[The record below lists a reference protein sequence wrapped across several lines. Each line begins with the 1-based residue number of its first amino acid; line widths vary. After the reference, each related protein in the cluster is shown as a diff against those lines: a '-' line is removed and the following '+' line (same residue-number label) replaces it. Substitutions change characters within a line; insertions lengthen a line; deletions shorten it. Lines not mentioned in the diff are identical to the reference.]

1 MAVRARIPRQSY
13 LSRVFLHPLG
23 RIFLGLAAVAIT
35 IGVSA
40 FLFYYLKYAR
50 MIEEK
55 LNGGPFTNTSM
66 VFASPRLV
74 TVGDE
79 IKVDEILAG
88 LRRSGYSESRAT
100 RMGSYTK
107 REDSLEIYP
116 GPDSFFRQE
125 AAVLK
130 FQEGKVAQIIS
141 LRDNTERT
149 QYTLEPELIT
159 NLFDR
164 KREKRRLVRF
174 ADIPDILVKAVISAE
189 DKRFFQHA
197 GFDPLRIIRAAYI
210 DIKSGY
216 RAQGA
221 STLSMQVARMFWL
234 TQEKTLQRKAAEV
247 LITMELER
255 KLSKEQIFEF
265 YANEVDLGRRGT
277 FAIRGLAEAS
287 FAYFGK
293 DMTQLTIAEA
303 ATLGGLIQ
311 LPSFRNPYRWPDR
324 ATNRRNVILLMMK
337 ENGYLTEDQYK
348 AAVNEPLVVY
358 KGGVESTDAP
368 FFVDLVND
376 ELQDRFQDHDFQNRT
391 YRVYTTLDMN
401 LQREAAEAV
410 RVGLKEVDER
420 LHKRHKLYGT
430 KVPEAQVAL
439 VALDAHSGEVRAL
452 VGGRNYG
459 VSQLDHA
466 TARRQPGSSFKPF
479 VYAAALNTALTDSG
493 AAITAVTHVNDEP
506 TTFWFDGKPYE
517 PRNHYREFYGPVTL
531 RQALAKSMNIPAVK
545 VAEMA
550 GFANIVDLAERA
562 GLSRI
567 EPTPSL
573 ALGSY
578 EVTPLDIAG
587 AYTVF
592 SNHGMW
598 VKPVFV
604 KSIRNDGGEVV
615 FDAKPTQRAALDPR
629 VAYLVTNMME
639 EVLRS
644 GTGAGVRSRGF
655 LLPAAGKTGTSHDGW
670 FAGYTTK
677 LICVVWVGFDDNR
690 VLELDGSQSAL
701 PIWAEFMKRAHTYRE
716 YATARG
722 FDAPDG
728 IVTVEVDPLSG
739 QLATA
744 SCPSTR
750 GEVFIAGSQ
759 PQESC
764 RLHRGAVGVTHVAG
778 WDSPDAESA
787 PAPALRTSQA
797 QRRVAQNAQPA
808 PSTTP
813 KPPAAESKPKG
824 FFGKIRDMFK

>member
-1 MAVRARIPRQSY
+1 M
-13 LSRVFLHPLG
+13 FLHPLG
-23 RIFLGLAAVAIT
+23 RIFLAISAIAVTVGLSV
-35 IGVSA
+35 
-40 FLFYYLKYAR
+40 FLYYYLKYAR

-55 LNGGPFTNTSM
+55 LAGGPFTNTSM
-66 VFASPRLV
+66 VFAAPRNI

-79 IKVDEILAG
+79 TTPGEILTS

-100 RMGSYTK
+100 RMGSYTL
-107 REDSLEIYP
+107 RGDSLEIYP

-125 AAVLK
+125 QVVLK
-130 FQEGKVAQIIS
+130 FKDDQLAQIIS

-174 ADIPDILVKAVISAE
+174 QDIPPILVKAVISAE

-197 GFDPLRIIRAAYI
+197 GFDPLRILRAAYI
-210 DIKSGY
+210 DLREGY

-234 TQEKTLQRKAAEV
+234 TQEKTWHRKAAEV

-255 KLSKEQIFEF
+255 KLTKEQIFEF

-277 FAIRGLAEAS
+277 FAIRGFAEAS

-293 DMTQLTIAEA
+293 DMSQLTIAEA

-311 LPSFRNPYRWPDR
+311 LPSYRNPFRWPDR
-324 ATNRRNVILLMMK
+324 ARTRRNVVLLMMRD
-337 ENGYLTEDQYK
+337 NGYLTEEQYNT
-348 AAVNEPLVVY
+348 AAAEPLVVS

-376 ELQDRFQDHDFQNRT
+376 ELQENFQDHDFQTRT

-410 RVGLKEVDER
+410 RAGLKEVDER
-420 LHKRHKLYGT
+420 LKKKHKQYGT
-430 KVPEAQVAL
+430 AVPEAQVAL
-439 VALDAHSGEVRAL
+439 VALDATTGEVRAL

-459 VSQLDHA
+459 VSQLNRA
-466 TARRQPGSSFKPF
+466 LAKRQPGSSFKPF
-479 VYAAALNTALTDSG
+479 VYAAALNTALSDS
-493 AAITAVTHVNDEP
+493 ASAITAVTHVNDEP

-517 PRNHYREFYGPVTL
+517 PRNHYREFYGSVTL

-545 VAEMA
+545 IAEMA
-550 GFANIVDLAERA
+550 GYENVVDLARRS
-562 GLSRI
+562 GLNMNI
-567 EPTPSL
+567 QATPSV

-578 EVTPLDIAG
+578 EVTPLEIAG
-587 AYTVF
+587 SYTVF
-592 SNHGMW
+592 SNRGIW
-598 VKPVFV
+598 VKPSYVR
-604 KSIRNDGGEVV
+604 SIRDDRGAVV
-615 FDAKPTQRAALDPR
+615 FDYKPTQRAALDPR
-629 VAYLVTNMME
+629 VSYLMTSLME
-639 EVLRS
+639 EVVRS
-644 GTGAGVRSRGF
+644 GTGAGIRGRGF

-670 FAGYTTK
+670 FAGFTTK
-677 LICVVWVGFDDNR
+677 LICVVWMGFDDNKE
-690 VLELDGSQSAL
+690 LELDGSQSAL

-716 YATARG
+716 YASARG
-722 FDAPDG
+722 FSAPDG

-739 QLATA
+739 QLATPA
-744 SCPSTR
+744 CPNTR

-764 RLHRGAVGVTHVAG
+764 RLHRSSGGATHVAS
-778 WDSPDAESA
+778 WDTPDPDSAEPVRQQPSP
-787 PAPALRTSQA
+787 
-797 QRRVAQNAQPA
+797 RRVAQNAAAQPTPQKA
-808 PSTTP
+808 PVP
-813 KPPAAESKPKG
+813 EAKPKG